1 MLDFILRYSIFSEHS
16 QGGIGIYIYIYIYI
30 VAVYVITRRANIEM
44 ETSSKADSPGGVDQ
58 VTKSRIC
65 RDSFKE
71 TSEIYNYCIFV
82 EKVSALNEHNG
93 NSALHMYFGV
103 PDDDH
108 LPDNVL
114 KTALVCQIQ
123 ADQTRD
129 YWLRVIGDEFNR
141 RVEEAEVAKE
151 N

>member
-1 MLDFILRYSIFSEHS
+1 M
-16 QGGIGIYIYIYIYI
+16 
-30 VAVYVITRRANIEM
+30 ITRRANIEM
-44 ETSSKADSPGGVDQ
+44 ATSSKADLPGGVDQ

-71 TSEIYNYCIFV
+71 TSKIFV
-82 EKVSALNEHNG
+82 EKVDALNEHNG

-129 YWLRVIGDEFNR
+129 YWLRGIGDEFNGP
-141 RVEEAEVAKE
+141 
-151 N
+151 

>member
-1 MLDFILRYSIFSEHS
+1 M
-16 QGGIGIYIYIYIYI
+16 
-30 VAVYVITRRANIEM
+30 A
-44 ETSSKADSPGGVDQ
+44 TSSKVDSPGGVDQ

-71 TSEIYNYCIFV
+71 TSEIFV
-82 EKVSALNEHNG
+82 EKVDALNEHNG
-93 NSALHMYFGV
+93 NSPLHMYFGV

-129 YWLRVIGDEFNR
+129 YWLRVIGDEYGS
-141 RVEEAEVAKE
+141 VE
-151 N
+151 

>member
-1 MLDFILRYSIFSEHS
+1 
-16 QGGIGIYIYIYIYI
+16 
-30 VAVYVITRRANIEM
+30 M

-71 TSEIYNYCIFV
+71 TSEIFV
-82 EKVSALNEHNG
+82 EKVDALNEHNG

-108 LPDNVL
+108 LPDNVREIPDL
-114 KTALVCQIQ
+114 T
-123 ADQTRD
+123 DQCSWT
-129 YWLRVIGDEFNR
+129 LLCTVHCFQSNSMQTI
-141 RVEEAEVAKE
+141 
-151 N
+151 